1 MTKLKYFGVLL
12 AAVLLASFVSCVAP
26 HNGDVTTEGTE
37 EKSEPTSET
46 ESELES
52 ETPSSEETTVTTE
65 PETTVRA
72 PAADGFPNE
81 AESDGTKR
89 Y

>member
-1 MTKLKYFGVLL
+1 MKGVRYLCVLL
-12 AAVLLASFVSCVAP
+12 SFLLAVAFVSCVAP
-26 HNGDVTTEGTE
+26 HNGGVTTEGTE

-46 ESELES
+46 ESERES

-81 AESDGTKR
+81 AESGGTKR